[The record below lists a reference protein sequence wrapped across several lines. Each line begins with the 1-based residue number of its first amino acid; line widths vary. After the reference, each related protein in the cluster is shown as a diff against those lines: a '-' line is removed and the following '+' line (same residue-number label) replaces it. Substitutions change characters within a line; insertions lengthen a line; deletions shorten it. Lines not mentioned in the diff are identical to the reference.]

1 MNVSAL
7 CVMFGMSKQAYY
19 KQQKQLSQKAATWQP
34 VKTSVL
40 NMRRSM
46 PRLGTKKLHYLLKE
60 DGLSI
65 GRDHLFDLLRQEDLL
80 VKKKRRYVKTTDSTG
95 WMRLY
100 PDLAKDI
107 TVDRPEQLWVADIT
121 YLDTVSDGHV
131 YLHLI
136 TDAYSKQ
143 IMGYELCDN
152 MNAVSTDKALQMAL
166 KGRIYNTQPLVH
178 HSDRG
183 LQYCSEL
190 YTNRLKENGIA
201 ISTTQTGSPY
211 DNAVAE
217 RINGILKQEFGLG
230 EPLSDLK
237 EALKQTK
244 QSIFAYNHL
253 RPHLSCNMLTPKK
266 MHVQQIIKIKSY
278 KRTLTTKNIEH
289 F

>member
-1 MNVSAL
+1 MSAL

-19 KQQKQLSQKAATWQP
+19 KHVKQASKRTMAWRP
-34 VKTSVL
+34 VKASVL
-40 NMRRSM
+40 NMRRCM
-46 PRLGTKKLHYLLKE
+46 PRLGAKKLHYLLRE
-60 DGLSI
+60 EGVSI
-65 GRDHLFDLLRQEDLL
+65 GRDHLFDLLREEDLL
-80 VKKKRRYVKTTDSTG
+80 VKKKKKYVRTTNSTG

-100 PDLAKDI
+100 PNLAKDI
-107 TVDRPEQLWVADIT
+107 TVNRPEQLWVADIT
-121 YLDTVSDGHV
+121 YLDTLSDGHV
-131 YLHLI
+131 YLHLV

-143 IMGYELCDN
+143 IMGYELCNN

-166 KGRIYNTQPLVH
+166 KERIYKESPLIH

-190 YTNRLKENGIA
+190 YTNRLKQNGIA

-217 RINGILKQEFGLG
+217 RINGILKDEFGLG

-244 QSIFAYNHL
+244 QSIFTYNHL
-253 RPHLSCNMLTPKK
+253 RPHLSCRMLTPKQ
-266 MHVQQIIKIKSY
+266 MHLQKTIKIKSY
-278 KRTLTTKNIEH
+278 KRQLTTINNQLN
-289 F
+289 

>member
-1 MNVSAL
+1 MA
-7 CVMFGMSKQAYY
+7 
-19 KQQKQLSQKAATWQP
+19 WRP
-34 VKTSVL
+34 VKASIL
-40 NMRRSM
+40 NMRRCM
-46 PRLGTKKLHYLLKE
+46 PRLGTKKLHYLLRGE
-60 DGLSI
+60 GISI
-65 GRDHLFDLLRQEDLL
+65 GRDHLFDLLREEDLL
-80 VKKKRRYVKTTDSTG
+80 VKKKKKYVRTTDSTG

-107 TVDRPEQLWVADIT
+107 TVNRPEQLWVADIT
-121 YLDTVSDGHV
+121 YLDTLSDGHV
-131 YLHLI
+131 YLHLV

-166 KGRIYNTQPLVH
+166 KERIYKEYALIH

-190 YTNRLKENGIA
+190 YTNRLKQNGIT

-217 RINGILKQEFGLG
+217 RINGILKDEFGLG

-244 QSIFAYNHL
+244 QSIYAYNYL
-253 RPHLSCNMLTPKK
+253 RPHLSCQMLTPKQ
-266 MHVQQIIKIKSY
+266 MHLQKNIKIKSY
-278 KRTLTTKNIEH
+278 KRQLTTINNQLN
-289 F
+289 

>member
-1 MNVSAL
+1 VSAL
-7 CVMFGMSKQAYY
+7 CAMFGMSKQAYY
-19 KQQKQLSQKAATWQP
+19 KQVKQQSGRIAAWQP
-34 VKTSVL
+34 VKASVL

-60 DGLSI
+60 EGISI
-65 GRDHLFDLLRQEDLL
+65 GRDHLFDLLREEDLL
-80 VKKKRRYVKTTDSTG
+80 VKKKRKYVRTTNSTG

-100 PDLAKDI
+100 PNLAKDI
-107 TVDRPEQLWVADIT
+107 TVNRPEQLWVADIT

-131 YLHLI
+131 YLHLV

-143 IMGYELCDN
+143 IMGYELCNN

-166 KGRIYNTQPLVH
+166 KGRIYKTKQLIH

-217 RINGILKQEFGLG
+217 RINGILKDEFGLG
-230 EPLSDLK
+230 EPLSGLK
-237 EALKQTK
+237 EAIKQTR
-244 QSIFAYNHL
+244 QGIFAYNQL
-253 RPHLSCNMLTPKK
+253 RPHLSCSMLTPKQ
-266 MHVQQIIKIKSY
+266 MHMQNIIKIKSY
-278 KRTLTTKNIEH
+278 KRQTTSLNSQLN
-289 F
+289 